1 MKGVKYN
8 LSIQIPHEDNLILN
22 DIDMKTACETIKK
35 TFLERYFIDIKCN
48 NQIIYN
54 LINRPYSAS
63 TILKSKVFIDKV

>member
-8 LSIQIPHEDNLILN
+8 LTIKIPHDKELTFDN
-22 DIDMKTACETIKK
+22 IDMKIACETIKK
-35 TFLERYFIDIKCN
+35 TFIENYFIDIKCN

-63 TILKSKVFIDKV
+63 TILKTKVFIHKV